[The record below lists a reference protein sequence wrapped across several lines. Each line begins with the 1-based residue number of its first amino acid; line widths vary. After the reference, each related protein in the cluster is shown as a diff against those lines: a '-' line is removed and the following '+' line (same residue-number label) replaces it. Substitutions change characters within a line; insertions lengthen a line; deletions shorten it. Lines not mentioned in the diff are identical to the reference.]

1 MMSRI
6 VAVTLVAAFV
16 LISCTG
22 DQAPPARDSDG
33 RGGPVEDAIKERGPT
48 RIRARVENNAFG
60 SSAGLVRR
68 AVRDL
73 KRIHLW
79 RRLTHHLYVIEL
91 GSRLGRDDVPRD
103 GHLADAYITGVVE
116 EEGAGAL
123 CDIMFFPT
131 AVTDD
136 LARWR
141 TYHASGYIEESP
153 PSLRQFWAGLLA
165 HELGHCME
173 GPRGERVAE
182 MWERRAMDR
191 FEARLGR

>member
-1 MMSRI
+1 MMSRTL
-6 VAVTLVAAFV
+6 AMALVALFV
-16 LISCTG
+16 LSSCAG
-22 DQAPPARDSDG
+22 DQSPPARDSDR
-33 RGGPVEDAIKERGPT
+33 RGKPVEEAIKERGPT
-48 RIRARVENNAFG
+48 RIRVRVENRALG
-60 SSAGLVRR
+60 SSARLVRR

-73 KRIHLW
+73 KRLGLW
-79 RRLTHHLYVIEL
+79 EPLTRHLYVVAL

-103 GHLADAYITGVVE
+103 GHLADAYVTGLVE

-141 TYHASGYIEESP
+141 TYHASGYIGDPP
-153 PSLRQFWAGLLA
+153 PSPRQFWAALLA

-182 MWERRAMDR
+182 RWERRALHR
-191 FEARLGR
+191 FEARIER

>member
-1 MMSRI
+1 MMRRPFATAL
-6 VAVTLVAAFV
+6 VAVFV
-16 LISCTG
+16 LISCAG
-22 DQAPPARDSDG
+22 DQAPRAPDSAR
-33 RGGPVEDAIKERGPT
+33 RGQHEEKAIKERGPT
-48 RIRARVENNAFG
+48 RIRVRVENNAFG
-60 SSAGLVRR
+60 SSARFVGR

-73 KRIHLW
+73 KRLDLW
-79 RRLTHHLYVIEL
+79 VPLTRHLYVIEL

-103 GHLADAYITGVVE
+103 GHLADAYVTGLVE

-141 TYHASGYIEESP
+141 TYYTDGLLEAP
-153 PSLRQFWAGLLA
+153 PPTLRQFWAALLA

-182 MWERRAMDR
+182 RWEHKALHR
-191 FEARLGR
+191 FETRLKP

>member
-6 VAVTLVAAFV
+6 LAAALVAFV
-16 LISCTG
+16 LMSCTG
-22 DQAPPARDSDG
+22 DQAPPARDSD
-33 RGGPVEDAIKERGPT
+33 RRREPVEDAIKERAPT

-60 SSAGLVRR
+60 SSARLVQR

-73 KRIHLW
+73 KRLDLW
-79 RRLTHHLYVIEL
+79 GRLTRRLYVVEL
-91 GSRLGRDDVPRD
+91 GSRLGRDNVPRD
-103 GHLADAYITGVVE
+103 GHLADAYATGLVDE
-116 EEGAGAL
+116 RGAGAL

-141 TYHASGYIEESP
+141 TYHASGFIEESP

-165 HELGHCME
+165 HEL
-173 GPRGERVAE
+173 
-182 MWERRAMDR
+182 
-191 FEARLGR
+191 

>member
-1 MMSRI
+1 MMSRTLGI
-6 VAVTLVAAFV
+6 ALVALFV
-16 LISCTG
+16 LSSCTG
-22 DQAPPARDSDG
+22 DEAPPVRDSD
-33 RGGPVEDAIKERGPT
+33 RRREPVEEAIRERGPT
-48 RIRARVENNAFG
+48 RIRARVENDAFG
-60 SSAGLVRR
+60 SSARLVRR
-68 AVRDL
+68 AIRDL
-73 KRIHLW
+73 KRLDLW
-79 RRLTHHLYVIEL
+79 GRLTRHLYVIEL

-131 AVTDD
+131 AVADD

-141 TYHASGYIEESP
+141 IYHAGGYIEDP
-153 PSLRQFWAGLLA
+153 APSRRQFWAGLLA
-165 HELGHCME
+165 HELAHCLE

-191 FEARLGR
+191 FEARLER

>member
-1 MMSRI
+1 MMMRTLA
-6 VAVTLVAAFV
+6 VALVGAFV
-16 LISCTG
+16 LTSCAG
-22 DQAPPARDSDG
+22 DQAPPARDSD
-33 RGGPVEDAIKERGPT
+33 RREQPVEDAIKERGPT

-60 SSAGLVRR
+60 SSARLVRQ
-68 AVRDL
+68 AVKDL
-73 KRIHLW
+73 KRLHLW
-79 RRLTHHLYVIEL
+79 GPLTRHLYVIEL

-141 TYHASGYIEESP
+141 TYHANGYIEEPP

-173 GPRGERVAE
+173 GPRGETVAE
-182 MWERRAMDR
+182 EWERRALHR
-191 FEARLGR
+191 FEARLDR

>member
-1 MMSRI
+1 MMNRTWA
-6 VAVTLVAAFV
+6 VALVGAFV

-22 DQAPPARDSDG
+22 DPAPRARDSE
-33 RGGPVEDAIKERGPT
+33 RPERPVEDVIQERGPT

-60 SSAGLVRR
+60 SSARLVRR

-73 KRIHLW
+73 KRVHLW
-79 RRLTHHLYVIEL
+79 GRLTRHLYVIEL
-91 GSRLGRDDVPRD
+91 GSRLGRDNVPRD

-123 CDIMFFPT
+123 CDIMIFPT
-131 AVTDD
+131 AVADD

-141 TYHASGYIEESP
+141 IYHASGYIEEP
-153 PSLRQFWAGLLA
+153 APSLRQLWAALLA
-165 HELGHCME
+165 HELAHCME

-191 FEARLGR
+191 FEARLEH

>member
-1 MMSRI
+1 MMSRVLAVAL
-6 VAVTLVAAFV
+6 VAVFV
-16 LISCTG
+16 LVSCSG
-22 DQAPPARDSDG
+22 DQARPTREANR
-33 RGGPVEDAIKERGPT
+33 RGQPVGEGIKERGPT

-60 SSAGLVRR
+60 SSARLVQR
-68 AVRDL
+68 AIRDL
-73 KRIHLW
+73 KRLDLW
-79 RRLTHHLYVIEL
+79 GPLTHHLYVINL

-103 GHLADAYITGVVE
+103 GHLADAYVTGVVE

-141 TYHASGYIEESP
+141 TYYANGYIDDPP
-153 PSLRQFWAGLLA
+153 PSLRQLWASLLA
-165 HELGHCME
+165 HELGHCVE

-182 MWERRAMDR
+182 KWERRAMDR
-191 FEARLGR
+191 FEARLKH